1 MTTNIRVKIREPRR
15 HGGVPVVANAKELED
30 IPPDTYPP
38 EIEYPNAYPPYW
50 DFSNQRMYELYVKS
64 KREQWDEDQL
74 DWGSFEKY
82 MEDKA
87 EVERVA
93 TAFWFSVLSNFDN
106 AAAAFSRAVIAAQE
120 YQFDAGT
127 VGVFTTIV
135 MDENRHC
142 IMCGKAAYCALKGFP
157 FRKPQSDLE
166 EKARK
171 YAWWVWWNGSR
182 YWEAYKAAYDKYPLP
197 IIFTSFLMG
206 EAASTTVFGGASRN
220 AKHATMAEL
229 FRNTARDEA
238 RHFTFTMF
246 LFEDNKHVITDE
258 IKRLVTKQ
266 IRAGF
271 EFLSL
276 ITYKPL
282 KTTKF
287 WKLPRDFHD
296 FFLKMDPIVQDVVG
310 IPSLEFREEA
320 WRKAVLKVGAFLSR
334 FGVEMPEIPEL
345 GIDGREVRFE
355 DEEMEL
361 APPVF

>member
-50 DFSNQRMYELYVKS
+50 DFSNQRMYDLYMAA
-64 KREQWDEDQL
+64 KRGQWDEDQL
-74 DWGSFEKY
+74 DWGSFENY
-82 MEDKA
+82 MSQFDEKHK
-87 EVERVA
+87 VA
-93 TAFWFSVLSNFDN
+93 SAFWFSMLSNFDN
-106 AAAAFSRAVIAAQE
+106 ATGAFARAVIAAQE

-182 YWEAYKAAYDKYPLP
+182 YWNAIKAAFDRYPLP
-197 IIFTSFLMG
+197 AIFTSFMMG
-206 EAASTTVFGGASRN
+206 ETAAKTVFTGTSKN
-220 AKHATMAEL
+220 AKHDVMKTL
-229 FRNTARDEA
+229 FLNTSRDEA
-238 RHFTFTMF
+238 RHLAFTSY
-246 LFEDNKHVITDE
+246 LFEDYHKVFPEDV
-258 IKRLVTKQ
+258 KKLVTKQ

-287 WKLPRDFHD
+287 WKLPRDFEKFYLD
-296 FFLKMDPIVQDVVG
+296 MDPYFQEVIGV
-310 IPSLEFREEA
+310 PSLEFREEA
-320 WRKAVLKVGAFLSR
+320 WRDAVLRVGAFVKK
-334 FGVEMPEIPEL
+334 FGIEMPAIPEL
-345 GIDGREVRFE
+345 GIDSGEVIKF
-355 DEEMEL
+355 DAGEEL
-361 APPVF
+361 VPAIF